1 MTISGFQYLRP
12 ASLDEALAAV
22 ASPGAALIGGGTD
35 LVPRIEEGLAAP
47 TAVVDVRHLPTA
59 RDIHITADGAL
70 ALGAAVR
77 IADLADDATI
87 RTRVPML
94 AEAAAAVGS
103 PALRAMGTLAGNLA
117 QRPRCWYYRRG
128 VSCLK
133 TGGTGCPAAAGE
145 HPYHGIIDAGPCRAA
160 HPSDPAV
167 ALLALDAMLEIA
179 TASGSRYM
187 ALADAYRDAATSPT
201 AELALGPNDLITRIL
216 IPTDAL
222 DGVTAWEKV
231 MQRGAFDF
239 ALVSCA
245 ALRRTDG
252 SVRLVLGGVGAAPWR
267 VPHSIEEDVA
277 SGGLDDES
285 IDALAARALYDV
297 TPLPGTAY
305 KVRIAEGVLR
315 RAIRAIAP

>member
-201 AELALGPNDLITRIL
+201 AELAVGPNDLITRIL

-315 RAIRAIAP
+315 RAIQAIAP

>member
-1 MTISGFQYLRP
+1 VTISGFQYLRP

-47 TAVVDVRHLPTA
+47 TAVIDVRHLPTA
-59 RDIHITADGAL
+59 RDIQLTADGAL

-77 IADLADDATI
+77 IANLADDATI

-179 TASGSRYM
+179 TANGPQHV
-187 ALADAYRDAATSPT
+187 ALAEAYRDAATSPT
-201 AELALGPNDLITRIL
+201 AELAVGPNDVITRIL
-216 IPTDAL
+216 IPAEAL

-245 ALRRTDG
+245 AVRRTDG
-252 SVRLVLGGVGAAPWR
+252 SVRLVLGGVAAAPWR
-267 VPHSIEEDVA
+267 IPHSIEEDIA

-285 IDALAARALYDV
+285 IDALAARALYDA

-305 KVRIAEGVLR
+305 KVRIAEGVLQ

>member
-201 AELALGPNDLITRIL
+201 AELAVGPNDLITRIL

>member
-201 AELALGPNDLITRIL
+201 AELAVGPNDLITRIL

-245 ALRRTDG
+245 ALRRADG

>member
-59 RDIHITADGAL
+59 RDIQLTADGAL

-77 IADLADDATI
+77 IADLADDATV

-179 TASGSRYM
+179 TASGSRHV
-187 ALADAYRDAATSPT
+187 ALAEAYRDAATSPT
-201 AELALGPNDLITRIL
+201 AELAVGPNDLITRIL
-216 IPTDAL
+216 IPAEAL

-245 ALRRTDG
+245 ALRRADG

>member
-179 TASGSRYM
+179 TANGPRHV

-201 AELALGPNDLITRIL
+201 AELAVGPNDLITRIL
-216 IPTDAL
+216 SPADAL

-245 ALRRTDG
+245 ALRRADG

-305 KVRIAEGVLR
+305 KVRLAEGVLR

>member
-12 ASLDEALAAV
+12 ASLDEALAV

-160 HPSDPAV
+160 HPADPAV

-201 AELALGPNDLITRIL
+201 AELAVGPNDLITRIL
-216 IPTDAL
+216 IPAEAL

-277 SGGLDDES
+277 SGGLDEES

-315 RAIRAIAP
+315 RSIRAIAP

>member
-179 TASGSRYM
+179 TANGPRHV

-201 AELALGPNDLITRIL
+201 AELAVGPNDLITRIL

-245 ALRRTDG
+245 ALRRADG

-305 KVRIAEGVLR
+305 KVRLAEGVLR